1 MSKKK
6 NTLKDLDDFLKQQAA
21 SLVQPTPLSEKVEAE
36 ETHKPVATVKQVAAP
51 KHIEPEES
59 TTERP
64 ESVSAETILE
74 DLKTLSQQEGSA
86 FRHTFY
92 DLIIQSIESQ
102 GGSRPEDKMLINTAL
117 YLKSG
122 SQWKDTIRAYWK
134 NKNY

>member
-21 SLVQPTPLSEKVEAE
+21 SLVQPTHLSDKVEE
-36 ETHKPVATVKQVAAP
+36 QEVQQPTPTSRPIETETA
-51 KHIEPEES
+51 
-59 TTERP
+59 
-64 ESVSAETILE
+64 SVSTETILE

-86 FRHTFY
+86 FRRKFY

-102 GGSRPEDKMLINTAL
+102 PGSQPEDKMLINTAL